1 MVYKS
6 STIYPYVVAPKLGA
20 AWLRDSERSERQQ
33 AIHWL
38 GEAEADGAAEGVAEG
53 AAEGAAG
60 PLDTNGASRP
70 TSAGESPEA
79 SSTP

>member
-1 MVYKS
+1 MAQHAILS
-6 STIYPYVVAPKLGA
+6 PQPSTRMWSHRVSA
-20 AWLRDSERSERQQ
+20 AWVRDSERSERQQ

-38 GEAEADGAAEGVAEG
+38 GEAEA
-53 AAEGAAG
+53 EGAAG
-60 PLDTNGASRP
+60 PLDTSDASRP